1 MENNKIISKDDMKLI
16 LKNIGELIRTSRQN
30 KGWSMANLANK
41 SGISSSLISDLE
53 NNKGKVPN
61 IFTLIAIARALEI
74 PDETFIASIWNNV
87 SPACNKI
94 KPEDKIRTALSEYG
108 VPNVAITNIMLYAK
122 IFARLANYMEIY
134 NLQELVYKSEIEQG
148 TEREKIEP
156 LPELKQAEK
165 ELLNLPFEIF
175 NKNED

>member
-1 MENNKIISKDDMKLI
+1 MKQSKIISKDDMKLI
-16 LKNIGELIRTSRQN
+16 LKNISELIRTSRQD

>member
-1 MENNKIISKDDMKLI
+1 MKQSKKISKEDMQLI
-16 LKNIGELIRTSRQN
+16 LKNISELIRTSRQD

-122 IFARLANYMEIY
+122 ILARLANYVEIY
-134 NLQELVYKSEIEQG
+134 HLQERIYRFEMTQG
-148 TEREKIEP
+148 TGKEKIVP
-156 LPELKQAEK
+156 LPELKKAEQA
-165 ELLNLPFEIF
+165 LLNLPFEIF
-175 NKNED
+175 NKNEN

>member
-1 MENNKIISKDDMKLI
+1 MEQSKIISKDDMKLI
-16 LKNIGELIRTSRQN
+16 LKNISELIRTSRQD

>member
-1 MENNKIISKDDMKLI
+1 MEQSKIISKDDMKLI
-16 LKNIGELIRTSRQN
+16 LKNISELIRTSRQD

-156 LPELKQAEK
+156 LPELKQEEK